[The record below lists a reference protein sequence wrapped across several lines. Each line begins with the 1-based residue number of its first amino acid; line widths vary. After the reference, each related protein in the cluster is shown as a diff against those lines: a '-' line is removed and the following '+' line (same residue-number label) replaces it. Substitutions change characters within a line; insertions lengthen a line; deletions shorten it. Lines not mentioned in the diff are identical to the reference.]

1 MKKII
6 FVGHSLEGIKGFSLE
21 AKRET
26 GYQLDRVQR
35 GKDPLDWKP
44 MQGIGSG
51 VREIRVRDKDGIYRV
66 IYVAKFEE
74 AIYVLHA
81 FQKKTQKTSQHDIEM
96 VSRAFKR
103 VLEER
108 NHE

>member
-6 FVGHSLEGIKGFSLE
+6 FVGHSLEEIKNFSLE

-74 AIYVLHA
+74 AVYVLHA
-81 FQKKTQKTSQHDIEM
+81 FQKKTQKTNQHDIEIA
-96 VSRAFKR
+96 SQAFKR
-103 VLEER
+103 VLKER
-108 NHE
+108 NNE